1 MNEEKVPDGIEERL
15 KKQEA
20 ALEALK
26 DVPTMLASLIG
37 QGKIDKPEMKSTW
50 SLGLS
55 DEEDQQDFEKDADN
69 LLGNVQSEDDDPH
82 EKEVEELLN
91 DIEMGSDLG
100 PEVSQNVAASFI
112 KTVTRPLSKE
122 SKSKLR
128 ENIKTRSNCK
138 EFVPPKINNE
148 IWRIIPS
155 NARLADVKQQQIQQA
170 FASGL
175 SALAVITDQVL
186 SRKSEIP
193 KEVVSTVVRLA
204 IDTGNIVGDQAQ
216 QLNSTR
222 RFDLKKYLN
231 PEYGGICS
239 SQVEHSEWLFG
250 KDLSENL
257 KSSNATSNLIRNT
270 AARGNRFHPYQR
282 QNIRPNFTP
291 LNFNR
296 PFRHQ
301 RGNGQFRNF
310 NARQN
315 RNPFPAWK
323 PNQFQRKD

>member
-1 MNEEKVPDGIEERL
+1 
-15 KKQEA
+15 
-20 ALEALK
+20 
-26 DVPTMLASLIG
+26 MLASLIG

-55 DEEDQQDFEKDADN
+55 DEDDQQDFVKDADN
-69 LLGNVQSEDDDPH
+69 LLGNVQSKDDDPH

-112 KTVTRPLSKE
+112 KT
-122 SKSKLR
+122 
-128 ENIKTRSNCK
+128 
-138 EFVPPKINNE
+138 FVPPKINNE

-170 FASGL
+170 FATGL

-204 IDTGNIVGDQAQ
+204 IDTGNILGDQAQ

-257 KSSNATSNLIRNT
+257 KSSKATSNLIRNT

-282 QNIRPNFTP
+282 QNIRPNFNP

-310 NARQN
+310 NARQT
-315 RNPFPAWK
+315 RNAYPAWK

>member
-15 KKQEA
+15 KMQEA

-37 QGKIDKPEMKSTW
+37 QGKIDKPEMRSTW

-69 LLGNVQSEDDDPH
+69 LLGNVQSKDDDPR

-100 PEVSQNVAASFI
+100 PEVSQNVAASII
-112 KTVTRPLSKE
+112 KTVTLPLSKE

-128 ENIKTRSNCK
+128 ENIKTPSNCK

-148 IWRIIPS
+148 IMKLFHRMLDWPI
-155 NARLADVKQQQIQQA
+155 
-170 FASGL
+170 
-175 SALAVITDQVL
+175 
-186 SRKSEIP
+186 KSEIP

-204 IDTGNIVGDQAQ
+204 IDTGNILGDQAQ

-257 KSSNATSNLIRNT
+257 KSSKATSNLIRNT
-270 AARGNRFHPYQR
+270 AARRNRFHPYQR